1 MKAYKYIFKK
11 SMLSFLGAL
20 LIISAIDLSFNF
32 FAEIDNINDNYSLL
46 DALFYSIA
54 TEPYRMRSF
63 IYFAAI
69 VGFLAI
75 FIDAS
80 FLRAFNTVRQAGF
93 NKTKYALMIFL
104 PIVFL
109 NLASYEFVIPK
120 LTEYAEDFRK
130 SKVSSADVNQP
141 VIIEIEKINDSN
153 FVMVSEQLALSFN
166 VGGSLEIKN
175 QYSESFSELNY
186 NRNIKQLSFSQ
197 LIENSNSSF
206 EKFSL
211 VSKTELLRRSLDFLS
226 YLVIFLVGLEILI
239 SFTKALNVNRIL
251 IYGFGACL
259 IYQFIESVFADSI
272 SVFVLPYYLQAFP
285 VLLIFMYFLL
295 RKRFFS

>member
-20 LIISAIDLSFNF
+20 LIISAIDFSFNF

-46 DALFYSIA
+46 DALFYSVA

-63 IYFAAI
+63 IYLAAV

-80 FLRAFNTVRQAGF
+80 FLRAFNTVRQAGL
-93 NKTKYALMIFL
+93 NKTKYALIIFL
-104 PIVFL
+104 PIIFL

-120 LTEYAEDFRK
+120 LTKYAEDFRK
-130 SKVSSADVNQP
+130 SKVSFADVNQP

-285 VLLIFMYFLL
+285 VLLILMYFLL
-295 RKRFFS
+295 RKRFFF

>member
-20 LIISAIDLSFNF
+20 LIISAIDFSFNF

-46 DALFYSIA
+46 DALFYSVA

-63 IYFAAI
+63 IYLAAV

-80 FLRAFNTVRQAGF
+80 FLRAFNTVRQAGL
-93 NKTKYALMIFL
+93 NKTKYALIIFL
-104 PIVFL
+104 PIIFL

-120 LTEYAEDFRK
+120 LTKYAEDFRK
-130 SKVSSADVNQP
+130 SKVSFADVNQP

-166 VGGSLEIKN
+166 VEGSLEIKN

-285 VLLIFMYFLL
+285 ILLILMYFLL

>member
-20 LIISAIDLSFNF
+20 LIISAIDFSFNF
-32 FAEIDNINDNYSLL
+32 FAEIDNINDNYSFL
-46 DALFYSIA
+46 DALFYSVA

-63 IYFAAI
+63 IYLAAV

-80 FLRAFNTVRQAGF
+80 FLRAFNTVRQAGL
-93 NKTKYALMIFL
+93 NKTKYALIIFL
-104 PIVFL
+104 PIIFL

-120 LTEYAEDFRK
+120 LTKYAEDFRK
-130 SKVSSADVNQP
+130 SKVSFADVNQP
-141 VIIEIEKINDSN
+141 AIIEIEKINDSN

-197 LIENSNSSF
+197 LIQNSNSSF

-211 VSKTELLRRSLDFLS
+211 ISKTELLRRSLDFLS

-239 SFTKALNVNRIL
+239 TFTKALNVNRIL

-285 VLLIFMYFLL
+285 ILLILMYFLL

>member
-20 LIISAIDLSFNF
+20 LIISAIDFSFNF

-46 DALFYSIA
+46 DALFYSVA

-63 IYFAAI
+63 IYLAAV

-80 FLRAFNTVRQAGF
+80 FLRAFNTVRQAGL
-93 NKTKYALMIFL
+93 NKTKYALIIFL
-104 PIVFL
+104 PIIFL

-120 LTEYAEDFRK
+120 LTKYAEDFRK
-130 SKVSSADVNQP
+130 SKVSFADVNQP

-211 VSKTELLRRSLDFLS
+211 ISKTELLRRSLDFLS

-239 SFTKALNVNRIL
+239 TFTKALNVNRIL

-285 VLLIFMYFLL
+285 VLLILMYFLL
-295 RKRFFS
+295 RKRFFF

>member
-20 LIISAIDLSFNF
+20 LIISAIDFSFNF

-46 DALFYSIA
+46 DALFYSVA
-54 TEPYRMRSF
+54 TEPYRIRSF
-63 IYFAAI
+63 IYIAAV

-80 FLRAFNTVRQAGF
+80 FLRAFNTVRQAGL
-93 NKTKYALMIFL
+93 NKTKYALIIFL
-104 PIVFL
+104 PIIFL

-120 LTEYAEDFRK
+120 LTKYAEDFRK
-130 SKVSSADVNQP
+130 SKVSFADVNQP
-141 VIIEIEKINDSN
+141 TIIEIEKINDNN

-166 VGGSLEIKN
+166 VEGSLEIKN

-211 VSKTELLRRSLDFLS
+211 ISKTELLRRSLDFLS

>member
-11 SMLSFLGAL
+11 SMLSFLGTL
-20 LIISAIDLSFNF
+20 FIISAIDFSFNF

-46 DALFYSIA
+46 DALFYSVA

-63 IYFAAI
+63 IYLAAV

-75 FIDAS
+75 FIDAN
-80 FLRAFNTVRQAGF
+80 FLRAFNTVRQAGL
-93 NKTKYALMIFL
+93 NKTKYALIIFL
-104 PIVFL
+104 PIIFL
-109 NLASYEFVIPK
+109 NLASYELVIPK
-120 LTEYAEDFRK
+120 LTKYAEDFRK

-141 VIIEIEKINDSN
+141 VIIEIEKINDN
-153 FVMVSEQLALSFN
+153 DFVMISEQLALSFN
-166 VGGSLEIKN
+166 VEGSLEIKN
-175 QYSESFSELNY
+175 LYSEAFSELNY

-251 IYGFGACL
+251 IYGFGVCL

-285 VLLIFMYFLL
+285 ILLILTYFLL
-295 RKRFFS
+295 RKRFFF